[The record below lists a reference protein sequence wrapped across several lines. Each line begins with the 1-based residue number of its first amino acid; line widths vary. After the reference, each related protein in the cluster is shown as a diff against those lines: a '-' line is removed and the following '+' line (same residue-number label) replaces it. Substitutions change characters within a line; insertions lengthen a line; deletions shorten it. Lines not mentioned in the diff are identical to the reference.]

1 MNLILQTL
9 ADGMVLGGIYA
20 LAAVGFS
27 LIFGVL
33 HVINLSHG
41 ILVLLGAYLALIFSE
56 TLHIDPL
63 LTMPL
68 VMAALFGVGYVY
80 QRLLIQRA
88 VDSSAVGSMLLTFG
102 VALMLQNVMI
112 WAFSPDMKNNTP
124 GWAFASFKL
133 GGVTFDAV
141 RVSAL
146 LASLVLLS
154 CLAALLKFSPL
165 GRVIRATAQQT
176 LAARLCGVNVR
187 HVYALTFAVSAAFAG
202 AAGIVIGIILPFSQA
217 DEATWTL
224 NAFVVVV
231 LGGVGSPA
239 GALIGGLLL
248 GLVSTLTAQYIGP
261 SFPNVTMF
269 LLLVLLL
276 LVRPHGLLGNA
287 FSPSR

>member
-1 MNLILQTL
+1 MSLIAQTL
-9 ADGMVLGGIYA
+9 ADGLVLGGIYA

-41 ILVLLGAYLALIFSE
+41 ILVLVGAYLALIFS
-56 TLHIDPL
+56 TGLGIDPM
-63 LTMPL
+63 LTIPF
-68 VMAALFGVGYVY
+68 VMAVLFAFGYAY
-80 QRLLIQRA
+80 QRFLIQRA
-88 VDSSAVGSMLLTFG
+88 VDRSPLGSMLLTFG

-112 WAFSPDMKNNTP
+112 WVFSPDMKNITP
-124 GWAFASFKL
+124 SYAFTSFQL
-133 GGVTFDAV
+133 GPVHFDAV

-146 LASLVLLS
+146 AASLVLLS
-154 CLAALLKFSPL
+154 CLAALLKYSPL
-165 GRVIRATAQQT
+165 GRTIRATAQQT
-176 LAARLCGVNVR
+176 LAAQLCGVNVR

-202 AAGIVIGIILPFSQA
+202 AAGIVIGVILPFSPN
-217 DEATWTL
+217 DEALWTM

-239 GALIGGLLL
+239 GALLGGLLL
-248 GLVSTLTAQYIGP
+248 GIVNTLTAQYIGP

-276 LVRPHGLLGNA
+276 LVRPNGLLGNA
-287 FSPSR
+287 FSASR

>member
-1 MNLILQTL
+1 MDLIAQTL
-9 ADGMVLGGIYA
+9 ADGLVLGGIYA

-41 ILVLLGAYLALIFSE
+41 VLVLLGAYLALILSE
-56 TLHIDPL
+56 ALHIDPL
-63 LTMPL
+63 LCIPL
-68 VMAALFGVGYVY
+68 VMAALFCIGYCY
-80 QRLLIQRA
+80 QRLLIQHA
-88 VDSSAVGSMLLTFG
+88 VDRASVNSMLLTFG

-112 WAFSPDMKNNTP
+112 WLFSPDMKNITP
-124 GWAFASFKL
+124 SYAFSSFRI
-133 GGVTFDAV
+133 GPVNFDAV

-146 LASLVLLS
+146 IASLVLLS
-154 CLAALLKFSPL
+154 LLAAFLRYSPM

-176 LAARLCGVNVR
+176 MAARLCGVNVR

-202 AAGIVIGIILPFSQA
+202 AAGIVIGIILPFSPN
-217 DEATWTL
+217 DEGTWTL

-261 SFPNVTMF
+261 AFPNVTMF
-269 LLLVLLL
+269 LLLVVLL

-287 FSPSR
+287 FAPSR

>member
-1 MNLILQTL
+1 MNLVAQTV
-9 ADGMVLGGIYA
+9 ADGLVLGGIYA

-41 ILVLLGAYLALIFSE
+41 ILVLLGAYIALTVSQ
-56 TLHIDPL
+56 TLQVDPL
-63 LTMPL
+63 STIPV
-68 VMAALFGVGYVY
+68 VMAALFGAGYCY
-80 QRLLIQRA
+80 QRFLIQRA
-88 VDSSAVGSMLLTFG
+88 VDRSPLGSMLLTFG

-112 WAFSPDMKNNTP
+112 WVFSPDMKNITP
-124 GWAFASFKL
+124 SYAFSSFRL
-133 GGVTFDAV
+133 GAVTFDAV
-141 RVSAL
+141 RMSAL
-146 LASLVLLS
+146 VASLVLLS
-154 CLAALLKFSPL
+154 LLAAFLKFSPM

-176 LAARLCGVNVR
+176 LAARLCGVNVH

-202 AAGIVIGIILPFSQA
+202 AAGIVIGIILPFSPS
-217 DEATWTL
+217 DEALWTM

-248 GLVSTLTAQYIGP
+248 GVVNTLTAQYIGP

-276 LVRPHGLLGNA
+276 LVRPTGILGNA

>member
-1 MNLILQTL
+1 MNLIAQTL
-9 ADGMVLGGIYA
+9 ADGLVLGGIYA

-41 ILVLLGAYLALIFSE
+41 ILVLMGAYLALILST
-56 TLHIDPL
+56 TLRIDPL

-68 VMAALFGVGYVY
+68 VMVVLFCVGYVY
-80 QRLLIQRA
+80 QRFLIQRA
-88 VDSSAVGSMLLTFG
+88 VDRASVNSMLLTFG
-102 VALMLQNVMI
+102 VALMLQNAMI
-112 WAFSPDMKNNTP
+112 WLFSPDMKSITP
-124 GWAFASFKL
+124 SYAFASFKL
-133 GGVTFDAV
+133 GPVNFDAV

-146 LASLVLLS
+146 AASLVLLS
-154 CLAALLKFSPL
+154 LLALFLKFSAL

-176 LAARLCGVNVR
+176 MAAQLCGVNVR

-202 AAGIVIGIILPFSQA
+202 AAGIVIGIILPFSPA
-217 DEATWTL
+217 DEGNWTL

-248 GLVSTLTAQYIGP
+248 GVVNTLTAQYVGP
-261 SFPNVTMF
+261 AFPNVTMF

-287 FSPSR
+287 FAASR